1 MLSPPQAMEEA
12 LRTAVY
18 ITVGK
23 TNRNPV
29 ALADLA
35 RRQANYLGPQGFRAM
50 RDQTDES
57 FEERGYHR
65 LVFSSGELAARFQ
78 ERVEENCDPAV
89 STEARRIKPKVK
101 KLKSPKR

>member
-1 MLSPPQAMEEA
+1 MEES

-18 ITVGK
+18 ITVGE

-35 RRQANYLGPQGFRAM
+35 RRQANYLGPQGFKAM
-50 RDQTDES
+50 RDQTDER

-65 LVFSSGELAARFQ
+65 LVFPNRALADRFQ
-78 ERVEENCDPAV
+78 ERVEENCDAAV

-101 KLKSPKR
+101 KPKSPKR